1 MTSITIYSK
10 TDCKFC
16 TMAKTL
22 LASFNKDYTE
32 ILLDRDIDRDTLI
45 SKFPTA
51 KTFPII
57 VVDGEWIGGYDQ
69 LKVKIQD
76 I

>member
-1 MTSITIYSK
+1 MIEIYSK
-10 TDCKFC
+10 ENCKFC

-32 ILLDRDIDRDTLI
+32 ILLDRDIEGDDIRA
-45 SKFPTA
+45 KFPTA
-51 KTFPII
+51 RKFPVI
-57 VVDGEWIGGYDQ
+57 VIDGKYIGGYDE